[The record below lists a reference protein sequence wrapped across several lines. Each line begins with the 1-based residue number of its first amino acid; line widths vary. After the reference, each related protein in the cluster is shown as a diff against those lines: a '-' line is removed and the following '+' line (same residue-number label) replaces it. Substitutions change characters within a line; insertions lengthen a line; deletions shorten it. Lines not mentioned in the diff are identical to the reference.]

1 MVLIFCYG
9 KIVLVLSRRINT
21 DMTDVGANHSLDV
34 DKPKA
39 DVTDKHKDKFQLARR
54 NTIKTLLIVGCCF
67 IICWSQ
73 NQVLF
78 LMSNCG
84 YQMDWNSA
92 YLHYTILM
100 VFLNST
106 VNPFIY
112 LINYRDY
119 QSALKKFLRCN
130 FTELNEIQLG
140 ASSNLSNS
148 NETSSGRRVIV

>member
-1 MVLIFCYG
+1 MALIFCYG

-21 DMTDVGANHSLDV
+21 DMTDIGAQQSQDM
-34 DKPKA
+34 DKSKT
-39 DVTDKHKDKFQLARR
+39 DLTDKHKDKFQLARR

-84 YQMDWNSA
+84 YQIDWNSA

-119 QSALKKFLRCN
+119 QHALKRFLHCY
-130 FTELNEIQLG
+130 FTDLNESQLG
-140 ASSNLSNS
+140 TSSNLSNS